1 MKVRDA
7 QCSQLTLQCENY
19 VLLNFLLMLAWSTS
33 NIALLTAKHT
43 FCAYKI
49 ILCTNMSIHRHCVC
63 YVVLLRAN
71 GADVTAHCIYNVIAH
86 NSNTSISCSSYEVV

>member
-1 MKVRDA
+1 MMKVRDA

-19 VLLNFLLMLAWSTS
+19 VLLNFLKILMLAWSTS

-43 FCAYKI
+43 FCVYKI
-49 ILCTNMSIHRHCVC
+49 ILCTNNMSIHRHCVC

-71 GADVTAHCIYNVIAH
+71 DVTAHCIYNVI
-86 NSNTSISCSSYEVV
+86 SNTSISCSSYEVV